1 MKDREWSRKIQMWC
15 WTFMGGAMKGCRS
28 TAARSRPPSSRN
40 WMILATFWPRSW
52 WALFPKCPKMSEFPY
67 VSQADP
73 LKMTL
78 GCWSA
83 GVRRWQCLQTI
94 ILEVIFAICAL
105 APLLVLSM
113 ASFGAGTS
121 NMACNGIQQEVGV
134 CILKPQ
140 PWNQSIARK
149 CLNVLSIWNSRR
161 HFDDTV
167 HCNGS
172 WSNSCQV
179 WAINYKHFFDPVH
192 GSATRQRVS
201 SGSFAKKG
209 SASELSH
216 WRILKVDASDVGGY
230 GWLPG
235 CWSCQRWRLE
245 VIRGCIYYFKM
256 LGVHIW
262 KLQPRQNLGFNSWFS
277 VFFSVFF

>member
-1 MKDREWSRKIQMWC
+1 
-15 WTFMGGAMKGCRS
+15 
-28 TAARSRPPSSRN
+28 
-40 WMILATFWPRSW
+40 
-52 WALFPKCPKMSEFPY
+52 MSEFPY

-83 GVRRWQCLQTI
+83 GVRSWQCLQTI
-94 ILEVIFAICAL
+94 FLEVIFAICAL

-113 ASFGAGTS
+113 ASFGGTS

-140 PWNQSIARK
+140 PWNQSIASK

-161 HFDDTV
+161 HCDDTV

-201 SGSFAKKG
+201 SGGFAKKG

-216 WRILKVDASDVGGY
+216 WRILKVDASDVGG
-230 GWLPG
+230 
-235 CWSCQRWRLE
+235 
-245 VIRGCIYYFKM
+245 
-256 LGVHIW
+256 
-262 KLQPRQNLGFNSWFS
+262 
-277 VFFSVFF
+277 